1 MYWQFRTLY
10 ITIPLYVLSSYDSH
24 IVWVTL
30 HTSGA
35 TKKVVFDFV
44 IHRSIYLQVFS
55 KKSQQSCNS
64 TQRCI
69 WDHVKDLCVWDH
81 CVKGVFIRNF
91 SGPYFPVFGLNT
103 EICKV
108 YLFLRTNFGV
118 LWLNFLKW
126 NSWNYTLVY
135 KEPCQK
141 SEYLSLPRE
150 QHISAG

>member
-1 MYWQFRTLY
+1 M
-10 ITIPLYVLSSYDSH
+10 TISYTIHHYTTICSKQLRLAYCLSNFAYQ
-24 IVWVTL
+24 WC
-30 HTSGA
+30 
-35 TKKVVFDFV
+35 TKKVVFDFF

-55 KKSQQSCNS
+55 KKSRQSCNS